1 MGVVP
6 ITSALSVSRRCHGSC
21 SLNPKP
27 RGEEEE
33 EEREDKQEEEKDEA
47 RDCCMLK
54 PVHHSSGCL
63 M

>member
-6 ITSALSVSRRCHGSC
+6 IPSALSVSRRCHGSC

-27 RGEEEE
+27 RGEEE